1 MPLNIS
7 HDIPMKSRSITDVG
21 PTFSHAGFD
30 LGQREPKGDE
40 KQPAGT
46 TGTGTVLYDHI
57 TEGFSSG
64 ISRLNPLTTAN

>member
-40 KQPAGT
+40 KQPAWHHR
-46 TGTGTVLYDHI
+46 DWDSPI
-57 TEGFSSG
+57 
-64 ISRLNPLTTAN
+64 

>member
-40 KQPAGT
+40 KQPAWHHRDWDSPIWP
-46 TGTGTVLYDHI
+46 Y
-57 TEGFSSG
+57 
-64 ISRLNPLTTAN
+64 